1 MLIKSLHI
9 KGMLSFKDVSLDLRP
24 LNVLIGPNASGKSNL
39 IEIIALLQSLPRD
52 LSGFI
57 RQSGGINDWLWKGD
71 RNENGTARTG
81 RVEAVLHSD
90 ALTSPPTGPMRYAL
104 EISESLQYMTIIE
117 ELLET
122 ERIQPTDE
130 PFRFFRL
137 QHGNGMIRSKSS
149 LGDWIGGGER
159 EIKTDGFAFGQSSV
173 PQGQFLLQPGQSV
186 LREIRHAVAYPE
198 MEWVHAFLNR
208 IHFYRDSNIARN
220 SGGRKP
226 QPTDGFSS
234 SLQEDFSNLA
244 LVLNQLQSKPAIREI
259 EKNLCRFYEDYEQ
272 VGVKVEAN
280 TAQIWLRERGLDS
293 VVPATRLSDGT
304 LRYLALLTILCHPT
318 PPPLICIEEPEL
330 GMHPDIM
337 TDIAKLLIAA
347 SKRTQLIVT
356 THSKNLIDRLWEDP
370 ESVIVCEKDF
380 DSSTELNRLSMD
392 KLERWLERYELG
404 ELWEKGELG
413 GNRW

>member
-1 MLIKSLHI
+1 MLIKSLRI

-52 LSGFI
+52 LPGFI
-57 RQSGGINDWLWKGD
+57 RQNGGINDWLWKGEG
-71 RNENGTARTG
+71 NENGTARTG
-81 RVEAVLHSD
+81 RVEAVISHSD
-90 ALTSPPTGPMRYAL
+90 PRFGAMPLRYAL
-104 EISESLQYMTIIE
+104 EIDELPQNMAIIE
-117 ELLET
+117 ELLES
-122 ERIQPTDE
+122 EQIEPTDE
-130 PFRFFRL
+130 PYSYFRL
-137 QHGNGMIRSKSS
+137 QHGRGTIRSKSS

-159 EIKTDGFAFGQSSV
+159 KINTVGIAYGPSDSRPGE
-173 PQGQFLLQPGQSV
+173 FLLRPGQSV
-186 LREIRHAVAYPE
+186 LHEIRHAVDYPE
-198 MEWVHAFLNR
+198 MEWTRSSLDAVHL
-208 IHFYRDSNIARN
+208 YRDSNMARN
-220 SGGRKP
+220 SSIRKP

-234 SLQEDFSNLA
+234 SLHENFSNLA
-244 LVLNQLQSKPAIREI
+244 LVLNQLQSGPAIREI
-259 EKNLCRFYEDYEQ
+259 EQNLCRFYEDYEQ

-280 TAQIWLRERGLDS
+280 TAQIWLRERGLQD
-293 VVPATRLSDGT
+293 VIPANRLSDGT
-304 LRYLALLTILCHPT
+304 LRYLALLTILCHPK
-318 PPPLICIEEPEL
+318 PPPLVCIEEPEL

-370 ESVIVCEKDF
+370 ESVVICEKDF
-380 DSSTELNRLSMD
+380 DSSTEFNRLSMD

-404 ELWEKGELG
+404 QIWEKNLFG

>member
-1 MLIKSLHI
+1 MLIKSLRI

-52 LSGFI
+52 LPGFI
-57 RQSGGINDWLWKGD
+57 RQSGGISEWLWKGD
-71 RNENGTARTG
+71 GNENGTARTG
-81 RVEAVLHSD
+81 RVEAVLHSG
-90 ALTSPPTGPMRYAL
+90 APTVPLIEPMRYAL
-104 EISESLQYMTIIE
+104 EISEALQYMTIAE
-117 ELLET
+117 ELLES
-122 ERIQPTDE
+122 ERLQPTDE
-130 PFRFFRL
+130 PYRYFRL

-149 LGDWIGGGER
+149 YGNWFGGGER
-159 EIKTDGFAFGQSSV
+159 EIKTAGYAFGPSDLR
-173 PQGQFLLQPGQSV
+173 PGEFLLRPGQSV
-186 LREIRHAVAYPE
+186 LHEIRHAVAYPE
-198 MEWVHAFLNR
+198 MEWTRGFLEDIR
-208 IHFYRDSNIARN
+208 FYRDSNMSRN
-220 SGGRKP
+220 SNARKP

-234 SLQEDFSNLA
+234 FLQEDFSNLA
-244 LVLNQLQSKPAIREI
+244 LVLNQLQSGPAIREI
-259 EKNLCRFYEDYEQ
+259 EQNLCRFYEDYEQ

-280 TAQIWLRERGLDS
+280 TAQIWLRERGLQD
-293 VVPATRLSDGT
+293 VIPANRLSDGT
-304 LRYLALLTILCHPT
+304 LRYLALLTILCHPK
-318 PPPLICIEEPEL
+318 PPPLVCIEEPEL

-380 DSSTELNRLSMD
+380 DSSTEFRRMPTEELKEWMED
-392 KLERWLERYELG
+392 YELG
-404 ELWEKGELG
+404 QLWEKGVLG

>member
-81 RVEAVLHSD
+81 RVEAVLHPLSSD
-90 ALTSPPTGPMRYAL
+90 AHNLSPTPLHYRL
-104 EISESLQYMTIIE
+104 EVGESSLYTTILE
-117 ELLET
+117 ELLESELSST
-122 ERIQPTDE
+122 GKEEHRQYFQMKQGKLLMRTSQANGASNERAIDSDV
-130 PFRFFRL
+130 L
-137 QHGNGMIRSKSS
+137 S
-149 LGDWIGGGER
+149 
-159 EIKTDGFAFGQSSV
+159 
-173 PQGQFLLQPGQSV
+173 PGHSV
-186 LREIRHAVAYPE
+186 LHEIRDPTAHSE
-198 MEWVHAFLNR
+198 MYWV
-208 IHFYRDSNIARN
+208 RN
-220 SGGRKP
+220 DLDEIRLFREANLGRHSGARKP
-226 QPTDGFSS
+226 QSTDGASFF
-234 SLQEDFSNLA
+234 LHENFSNLA
-244 LVLNQLQSKPAIREI
+244 LVLNRLQSTPAIREI
-259 EKNLCRFYEDYEQ
+259 EQNLCRFYEDYEQ

-280 TAQIWLRERGLDS
+280 TAQIWLRERGLDA

-370 ESVIVCEKDF
+370 ESVVICEKDF

>member
-9 KGMLSFKDVSLDLRP
+9 KDMLSFKDVSLDLRP

-52 LSGFI
+52 LSSFI
-57 RQSGGINDWLWKGD
+57 RQSGGISDWLWKGD
-71 RNENGTARTG
+71 GNENGTARTG

-90 ALTSPPTGPMRYAL
+90 ALTVPLTEPLRYAL
-104 EISESLQYMTIIE
+104 EIGESLQYMTIIE
-117 ELLET
+117 ELLES

-130 PFRFFRL
+130 PYRYFRL
-137 QHGNGMIRSKSS
+137 RHGNGMIRSKSS

-159 EIKTDGFAFGQSSV
+159 EIKTVGFAFGPSDSL
-173 PQGQFLLQPGQSV
+173 PGEFLLQPGQSV

-198 MEWVHAFLNR
+198 MERVRGFLNR
-208 IHFYRDSNIARN
+208 IHFYRDSNMSRN
-220 SGGRKP
+220 SGVRKS

-244 LVLNQLQSKPAIREI
+244 LVLNRLQSTPAIREI

-272 VGVKVEAN
+272 IGVKVEAN
-280 TAQIWLRERGLDS
+280 TAQLWLRERGLDT

-304 LRYLALLTILCHPT
+304 LRFIALLTILCHPN
-318 PPPLICIEEPEL
+318 PPPLVCIEEPEL
-330 GMHPDIM
+330 GMHPDIIPE
-337 TDIAKLLIAA
+337 IAKLLVSA

-370 ESVIVCEKDF
+370 ESVVICEKDF
-380 DSSTELNRLSMD
+380 DSSTEFKRLSMD

-404 ELWEKGELG
+404 EIWEKNIFG